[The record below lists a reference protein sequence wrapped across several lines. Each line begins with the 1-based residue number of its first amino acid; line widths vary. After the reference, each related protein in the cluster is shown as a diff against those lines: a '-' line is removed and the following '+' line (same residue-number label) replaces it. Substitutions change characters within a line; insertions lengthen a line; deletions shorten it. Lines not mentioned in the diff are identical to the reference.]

1 MDSTIILSIQ
11 KVLRQSSKTATKIDI
26 NQDAKIFLHQLP
38 TPIYRGGG
46 KGGLLHYDFFTLA
59 DIHAALSRL
68 SVKLPPVER
77 VPRGSPHPCRGG
89 AGGGVS
95 IFPRRR
101 GWSPNPAPYPAPK
114 RGGEYLGGTPP
125 LKRGGESRGANLT
138 EEATDCREGK
148 RQIAE
153 KRRTQRFAAL
163 SPLQT

>member
-1 MDSTIILSIQ
+1 M
-11 KVLRQSSKTATKIDI
+11 LRQSSKTATKIDI

-95 IFPRRR
+95 I
-101 GWSPNPAPYPAPK
+101 
-114 RGGEYLGGTPP
+114 YLTDAGRFVAEVEVEGRQGASTCAI
-125 LKRGGESRGANLT
+125 LANLEVRT
-138 EEATDCREGK
+138 AGTDAG
-148 RQIAE
+148 
-153 KRRTQRFAAL
+153 AAL
-163 SPLQT
+163 RIVQCVVFAEEQDAHAIEAHAVNIDAKIVFFPEMALPE